1 MNKRFQGWPRVAEL
15 LRQQVSKSTAE
26 LNAGQKATLSAI
38 AERIEQHGMILADEV
53 GMGKTRIAATLAR
66 CVIHAGGRVAVLI
79 PAGLA
84 ANWRDELK
92 TAGVTPSA
100 PLFTLK
106 QYMRVW
112 APDAPSPPWFAEK
125 CLIIS
130 HAMANWRL
138 GAGSQPWRWGLLPEL
153 CQQWSHQRHERS
165 LSEPWLKRAAQQIC
179 AFTASLPP
187 AHPARKTLDSLAE
200 KVVMKRARR
209 DEHYYAHSN
218 ERRQLETTVGLGL
231 GTFDLIVV
239 DEAHKSRGADSSLNR
254 VLENVIQPARHARR
268 LAVSATPVELH
279 REQWAQMLA
288 RINIDAPPV
297 IKAIEHYQSA
307 VDDLRMNYTD
317 AHVQQ
322 RYRTASAAFQQA
334 LSPYLLRRDKRE
346 DESVQTY
353 YQHTTRPYRREKA
366 IVVDTFALPMAWK
379 QAVCAAE
386 ALSFVCRMHEDSP
399 AKRLRLTFGNGHG
412 IATVMNNQD
421 DETFDA
427 QLSEIIAVTDTPA
440 PADKRQQ
447 RARWWQRKLKAVM
460 KADDEFALF
469 NHPAILATVNAV
481 ESVCDSGEKV
491 LVFGRFTQPMRALV
505 KLINARALL
514 KALNKKEPW
523 PQEQVP
529 AADWAAIQC
538 ASRQLYNRDA
548 DQTTLNRQLKRQYR
562 LLSRDREAFRH
573 RLLPLL
579 QQGLESCG
587 NDQVNA
593 LFKLFAQCSQSDSSH
608 RDRVSVAHA
617 LYLLAGTE
625 AERHSPLHLAT
636 AFTDL
641 INAARDRDHLDDHTK
656 QADEA
661 ENTELLWQA
670 VLERID
676 QEYSSRE
683 SHFAR
688 LMDGNTAPPTRQL
701 LNFAFN
707 RPHCRPSVLVAQS
720 LVAREGLNLHLACRT
735 VVMMHPEW
743 NPAVAEQQIG
753 RVDRLNSLW
762 QKKLDEALAAGHRGD
777 ILPTI
782 DFCPVIFKGTY
793 DEQNWQVLS
802 QRWDNL
808 RAQLHGNP
816 FSASAL
822 QDHALHK
829 ELIQSVLDSA
839 PNFSPLKRTQSK
851 G

>member
-1 MNKRFQGWPRVAEL
+1 MYKRFQGWSRVADL
-15 LRQQVSKSTAE
+15 LRQQVSESPAQ

-38 AERIEQHGMILADEV
+38 AERIEQQGMILADEV

-66 CVIHAGGRVAVLI
+66 CVIQAGGRVAVLI
-79 PAGLA
+79 PGGLA
-84 ANWRDELK
+84 ANWQEELK
-92 TAGVTPSA
+92 TVGVIPSA
-100 PLFTLK
+100 PLLSLK

-112 APDAPSPPWFAEK
+112 APDAPSRPWFAEQ

-138 GAGSQPWRWGLLPEL
+138 GAGSYPWRWGLLPEL
-153 CQQWSHQRHERS
+153 CQQWLHQRHERT
-165 LSEPWLKRAAQQIC
+165 LSEPWLKRAAQEIY
-179 AFTASLPP
+179 AFTHNLPK
-187 AHPARKTLDSLAE
+187 AHPARKTLDALAAE
-200 KVVMKRARR
+200 VVMKRARR
-209 DEHYYAHSN
+209 DEHYTVESN
-218 ERRQLETTVGLGL
+218 ERRQLETSVGLGL
-231 GTFDLIVV
+231 GTFDLIIV
-239 DEAHKSRGADSSLNR
+239 DEAHKSRGASSSLNR

-279 REQWAQMLA
+279 RDQWKQMLQ
-288 RINIDAPPV
+288 RINVHAPPA
-297 IKAIEHYQSA
+297 IEAIEHYQSA
-307 VDDLRMNYTD
+307 VDDLRQNYTD
-317 AHVQQ
+317 PRVQQ
-322 RYRTASAAFQQA
+322 RYRAASAAFQQA

-346 DESVQTY
+346 DESVQKY

-366 IVVDTFALPMAWK
+366 IVVDTFALSMAWK

-386 ALSFVCRMHEDSP
+386 ALSFVSRMHEDSA

-412 IATVMNNQD
+412 IATVMNNQH
-421 DETFDA
+421 DETPDA
-427 QLSEIIAVTDTPA
+427 QLSEIIAVADDTA

-447 RARWWQRKLKAVM
+447 RARWWQRKLNAVM

-481 ESVCDSGEKV
+481 EAVCDSGEKV

-514 KALNKKEPW
+514 KALDKKEPW
-523 PQEQVP
+523 PQEYIREDEWP
-529 AADWAAIQC
+529 AIQC

-548 DQTTLNRQLKRQYR
+548 DQAALTRQLKRQYR

-579 QQGLESCG
+579 QQGLESCE

-593 LFKLFAQCSQSDSSH
+593 LFTLFAQRSESGSPH
-608 RDRVSVAHA
+608 RDLVSVAHA
-617 LYLLAGTE
+617 LYLLTNTD
-625 AERHSPLHLAT
+625 AERHSPLHLAGV
-636 AFTDL
+636 FTDL
-641 INAARDRDHLDDHTK
+641 INAARDRDH
-656 QADEA
+656 ADGQTEA
-661 ENTELLWQA
+661 IEEAQSTELRWQA
-670 VLERID
+670 VLERLD
-676 QEYSSRE
+676 QEYGPRE

-707 RPHCRPSVLVAQS
+707 RPHCHPSVLVAQS

-743 NPAVAEQQIG
+743 NPGVAEQQIG

-762 QKKLDEALAAGHRGD
+762 QKKLDEALAAGQRGD
-777 ILPTI
+777 QLPTI

-802 QRWDNL
+802 QRWDDL

-822 QDHALHK
+822 QDHALHR

-839 PNFSPLKRTQSK
+839 PNFSPLKRAQSK

>member
-15 LRQQVSKSTAE
+15 LRQQVSESAAE

-66 CVIHAGGRVAVLI
+66 CVIDAGGRVAVLI

-84 ANWRDELK
+84 ANWQDEMK
-92 TAGVTPSA
+92 TAGVTPSS
-100 PLFTLK
+100 PLLTLK

-112 APDAPSPPWFAEK
+112 APDAPSQPWFAQQ

-138 GAGSQPWRWGLLPEL
+138 GAGSPPLRWGLLPEL
-153 CQQWSHQRHERS
+153 CQQWLHQRHERS

-179 AFTASLPP
+179 AFTGKLPK
-187 AHPARKTLDSLAE
+187 AHPARKTLDALAA

-209 DEHYYAHSN
+209 DEHYGAHSI
-218 ERRQLETTVGLGL
+218 ERRQLETSVGLGL

-254 VLENVIQPARHARR
+254 VLEHVIQPARHARR
-268 LAVSATPVELH
+268 LAMSATPVELH
-279 REQWAQMLA
+279 RAQWAQMLG
-288 RINIDAPPV
+288 RINIDAQPV
-297 IKAIEHYQSA
+297 IEAIENYQSA
-307 VDDLRMNYTD
+307 VDDLRENYTYPR
-317 AHVQQ
+317 VQQ

-366 IVVDTFALPMAWK
+366 IVIDTFALPMAWK

-386 ALSFVCRMHEDSP
+386 ALSFVCRMHEDSS

-412 IATVMNNQD
+412 IATVMNNHD
-421 DETFDA
+421 NETADV
-427 QLSEIIAVTDTPA
+427 QLNEMIAEADTPA

-460 KADDEFALF
+460 KASDEYALF
-469 NHPAILATVNAV
+469 NHPALLATVNAV
-481 ESVCDSGEKV
+481 EAVCDSGEKV

-514 KALNKKEPW
+514 KALNKKEHW
-523 PQEQVP
+523 PQEQVH
-529 AADWAAIQC
+529 ADDWPAIQC
-538 ASRQLYNRDA
+538 ASRQLYHRDA
-548 DQTTLNRQLKRQYR
+548 DLTTLNRQLKRQYR

-593 LFKLFAQCSQSDSSH
+593 LFKLFAQRSQSDSSH

-617 LYLLAGTE
+617 LYFLTGTE
-625 AERHSPLHLAT
+625 AERHSPLHLAA

-641 INAARDRDHLDDHTK
+641 INAARDSDHLDGKTEEV
-656 QADEA
+656 DEA
-661 ENTELLWQA
+661 ESTELRWQA

-676 QEYSSRE
+676 QEYGSRE
-683 SHFAR
+683 SQFAR

-762 QKKLDEALAAGHRGD
+762 QKKLNEALVAGKRGSL
-777 ILPTI
+777 LPTI

-839 PNFSPLKRTQSK
+839 PNFSPLKRSHEK
-851 G
+851 D